1 MKPQTIKPTVN
12 AAREF
17 KEIASDFGSP
27 LDLLRESISNS
38 FDAKASHI
46 KLTFSTVEIKGRSI
60 LKIVIEDNG
69 LGMDLKGLQSFFDLG
84 NSFHHDDKERSKKE
98 GLDDA
103 TLPIGEKGHGTKV
116 FLNSSHV
123 TVATSQN
130 GKKYVAEMMDPYA
143 ALSDDKVPFA
153 EVQETETT
161 PGDVGTTIT
170 ILGYNHD
177 QTELFN
183 HERLKDHIRW
193 FTKFGSSEAE
203 FGINIHKE
211 VKLSLKGLDRKNPE
225 VLNFGHIF
233 PQESGTMQELFEKH
247 DERASDM
254 FCKRFK
260 FEGTLPRLPA
270 IAYQAIFYVEGNKV
284 KQDYNGMIKRPGRY
298 VAPNGAY
305 TVADRYGIWLCKD
318 FIPVERRNGPISYK
332 GTEFRKLHAFFNCQ
346 SLRLSANRGSIEPT
360 PETVKNAI
368 DEEIKSIYAQIMD
381 SEDIELLDY
390 FETPAEAKRTIE
402 KEKKEF
408 KKRQERAERAD
419 FAEYKGVTLIE
430 PQSEIGV
437 LAMMVQ
443 LSVVESELFPF
454 TIIDYDTHSGYDV
467 LVKGDSATP
476 IQNARKFYVEYK
488 HLLSSSFNHSF
499 QNLKC
504 IVCWNTKL
512 RHDDEISD
520 ITDTKRT
527 LQIHGVGPK
536 GSYTKY
542 FLHDPG
548 DANRIEV
555 FVLKFFLK
563 EKLGI
568 EFKPRTATSVR

>member
-1 MKPQTIKPTVN
+1 MQLIFTSRRRGGRRGHNVPGPALCKLKPQLTRPDQPHYFGSDTLVEGEDMKPQTIKPTVN

-46 KLTFSTVEIKGRSI
+46 KLTFSTVEIRGRSI

-203 FGINIHKE
+203 FEINIHKE
-211 VKLSLKGLDRKNPE
+211 VKLGKPAN
-225 VLNFGHIF
+225 VIF
-233 PQESGTMQELFEKH
+233 QPF
-247 DERASDM
+247 
-254 FCKRFK
+254 
-260 FEGTLPRLPA
+260 
-270 IAYQAIFYVEGNKV
+270 
-284 KQDYNGMIKRPGRY
+284 
-298 VAPNGAY
+298 
-305 TVADRYGIWLCKD
+305 
-318 FIPVERRNGPISYK
+318 
-332 GTEFRKLHAFFNCQ
+332 
-346 SLRLSANRGSIEPT
+346 
-360 PETVKNAI
+360 
-368 DEEIKSIYAQIMD
+368 
-381 SEDIELLDY
+381 
-390 FETPAEAKRTIE
+390 
-402 KEKKEF
+402 
-408 KKRQERAERAD
+408 
-419 FAEYKGVTLIE
+419 
-430 PQSEIGV
+430 
-437 LAMMVQ
+437 
-443 LSVVESELFPF
+443 VV
-454 TIIDYDTHSGYDV
+454 
-467 LVKGDSATP
+467 
-476 IQNARKFYVEYK
+476 
-488 HLLSSSFNHSF
+488 
-499 QNLKC
+499 
-504 IVCWNTKL
+504 
-512 RHDDEISD
+512 
-520 ITDTKRT
+520 
-527 LQIHGVGPK
+527 
-536 GSYTKY
+536 
-542 FLHDPG
+542 
-548 DANRIEV
+548 
-555 FVLKFFLK
+555 
-563 EKLGI
+563 
-568 EFKPRTATSVR
+568 